1 MKMLE
6 FVSSETTITQDRT
19 LGDLNYRSVLLTH
32 LEAGKS
38 KVKMLGR
45 WFSFGALSS
54 WLVGSCPLTVNP
66 HDLLSGG
73 WRDKLWC
80 LSL

>member
-38 KVKMLGR
+38 KVKMLTPLVSGENPPPRSLMAVLLPFVRTRQQEGR
-45 WFSFGALSS
+45 SS
-54 WLVGSCPLTVNP
+54 LG
-66 HDLLSGG
+66 H
-73 WRDKLWC
+73 
-80 LSL
+80 